1 MSSCVGRAREW
12 FHSLLFNVIIASSCI
27 FIVGVCFTGK
37 IIISISSLHEKITK
51 IIDTVYRAVNFK
63 MKNTSD

>member
-1 MSSCVGRAREW
+1 MRRQSQRVVSQLTLQC
-12 FHSLLFNVIIASSCI
+12 NNIASSCI